1 MLFFMLHH
9 RIFGETLNL
18 DHSLSHH
25 GSNEAKQIGQN
36 VKLHIKLLPFGAI
49 LWSWWCLHE
58 HYQAKLQMPNAN
70 SSFDIPL
77 CIHHLQI
84 PFFISGERTRVI
96 IMFFCTDFH
105 LHLRGIRNFYFLFLF
120 RQ

>member
-18 DHSLSHH
+18 DHSLSH

-49 LWSWWCLHE
+49 PLVVVSTRTLPGE
-58 HYQAKLQMPNAN
+58 IANAK
-70 SSFDIPL
+70 
-77 CIHHLQI
+77 CK
-84 PFFISGERTRVI
+84 
-96 IMFFCTDFH
+96 
-105 LHLRGIRNFYFLFLF
+105 
-120 RQ
+120 